1 MNIFNKMDRVEFLR
15 ESNEAS
21 DYIEKLKLLENK
33 ASGDIKSK
41 IEKEIKICTW
51 GMLGEKNIAFEL
63 RNSGIPMYV
72 LHDVNIEIEDL
83 TAQIDYIV
91 VTRKLN
97 FIIEC
102 KNLIGDIEIDNNG
115 NFLRKYTF
123 KGKQIKEGIYSPITQ
138 NQRHLEVLK
147 KVKKDS
153 FNDNFLFKM
162 GIDKTFDLFNKS
174 IVVLSNPKT
183 ILNAKYAKKDVKDQV
198 IRADQLIKHMKF
210 HINQSKEFAS
220 SDKQMLSI
228 ANDFLNL
235 HNQSKSSFEKRY
247 QEFASAVGVD
257 YAQDFG
263 IDNITTDTSINKS
276 ANSAYLSNSGY
287 NNFFDNA
294 VEENLNDIE
303 PKQEL
308 ENKTIDMDKLRA
320 ELKEMRLKTSRKENI
335 KPYFIFNDK
344 QMDDLID
351 KYPKSKEALIKVSGF
366 GEKKAEKYG
375 EEILSIL
382 AKFDCN

>member
-147 KVKKDS
+147 KVKKS
-153 FNDNFLFKM
+153 SNNSNIISRM
-162 GIDKTFDLFNKS
+162 AIDKFFDQYHKS

-183 ILNAKYAKKDVKDQV
+183 ILNAKYAKKDVKDKV
-198 IRADQLIKHMKF
+198 IRADQLNAYIKNKMSE
-210 HINQSKEFAS
+210 SKEAS
-220 SDKQMLSI
+220 SNDKELLER
-228 ANDFLNL
+228 AERFLKL

-247 QEFASAVGVD
+247 QEFASAVGAD
-257 YAQDFG
+257 YEQDFG
-263 IDNITTDTSINKS
+263 IDNITKDTSINKS

>member
-147 KVKKDS
+147 KVKKS
-153 FNDNFLFKM
+153 SNNANIIYRM
-162 GIDKTFDLFNKS
+162 AIDKFFDQYHKS

-183 ILNAKYAKKDVKDQV
+183 ILNAKYAKKDVKDKV
-198 IRADQLIKHMKF
+198 IRADQLNAYIKNKMSE
-210 HINQSKEFAS
+210 SKEVS
-220 SDKQMLSI
+220 SNDKELLER
-228 ANDFLNL
+228 AERFLKL

-263 IDNITTDTSINKS
+263 IDNITKDTSINKS

-335 KPYFIFNDK
+335 KPYFIFNDNK
-344 QMDDLID
+344 WMT
-351 KYPKSKEALIKVSGF
+351 
-366 GEKKAEKYG
+366 
-375 EEILSIL
+375 
-382 AKFDCN
+382 